1 MKIRISNTE
10 IEISMFFV
18 SAFTLFLIFGGIGAV
33 FRVFSAIVIHE
44 AGHLICMFA
53 FGESPQ
59 SVEIKSFGVRIKRCE
74 GIILSYGREVAVY
87 LAGPAVNL
95 VAAAVLYL
103 FGKDTIGCAVNLSI
117 ALFNLLP
124 AGRLDGGNVLR
135 AILQR
140 ELGLW
145 KGKKVCNI
153 VSVLIIVPILILGA
167 ILAVKFYSPTLLIS
181 SSYLFITEIR
191 GQKAPDA

>member
-10 IEISMFFV
+10 VEISVFFV
-18 SAFTLFLIFGGIGAV
+18 SAFTLFLIFGGTGAV
-33 FRVFSAIVIHE
+33 FRIFSAIVIHE
-44 AGHLICMFA
+44 AGHLICMLA

-74 GIILSYGREVAVY
+74 GVILSYGREVAVY

-95 VAAAVLYL
+95 TAAAVLYL
-103 FGKDTIGCAVNLSI
+103 FGDDTIGSAVNLSI
-117 ALFNLLP
+117 AVFNLLP

-135 AILQR
+135 VILQKKF
-140 ELGLW
+140 GLW
-145 KGKKVCNI
+145 KGKKACSI
-153 VSVLIIVPILILGA
+153 ISVLIIVPVLICGA
-167 ILAVKFYSPTLLIS
+167 VLAVRFYTPTLLIS

-191 GQKAPDA
+191 GQKTPDA